1 MQQSNQAVSKE
12 STFDVIVAGAG
23 ASGLSLVVRL
33 LQNPLHAD
41 LRILLVDRALV
52 PYADKTWCFWDSSQ
66 LPFPELIHKS
76 WNELQVRAL
85 GNTYNASL
93 QKYQYHCIRSKDFS
107 QNLLERVRQ
116 SDQVTML
123 EADISGFGGDEQTG
137 EIYTSAGTFRARWVF
152 QSALRPPGFESMR
165 MDLSLKQHFRG
176 WIIQTPTPVFDAQKA
191 TFMDFDVPQKNGVTF
206 MYVLPFS
213 STEALVEYTLF
224 SAELLDDQAYN
235 EGLQDYLA
243 DRLGLAPNDYTITY
257 VEDGVIPM
265 EDRRYPVKWAPRV
278 WNTGSVGGLT
288 KPSTGYTF
296 IRIQRQNRVIND
308 ALAQGIDPVLRA
320 GSPYRFRVYDIMLL
334 YQLLN
339 HPDTSVR
346 IFHELFRRNRMDAL
360 LHFLGEQT
368 HPGQEARIFASLPWM
383 PFFQSIFKMKGRL
396 LTGA

>member
-1 MQQSNQAVSKE
+1 MSIKSSYDIV
-12 STFDVIVAGAG
+12 VAGAG

-33 LQNPLHAD
+33 IEDPLLRD
-41 LRILLVDRALV
+41 RRILLVDRSLMPV
-52 PYADKTWCFWDSSQ
+52 ADKTWCFWDSSQ
-66 LPFPELIHKS
+66 LPFPELIHKTWS
-76 WNELQVRAL
+76 DLEVRAL
-85 GNTYNASL
+85 GNTFRASL
-93 QKYQYHCIRSKDFS
+93 HKYRYHCIRSKDFS
-107 QNLLERVRQ
+107 QKLLERVRL
-116 SDQVTML
+116 SDRVTML
-123 EADISGFGGDEQTG
+123 EADITGFGGDEQAG
-137 EIYTSAGTFRARWVF
+137 EVYTSAGTFRARWVF
-152 QSALRPPGFESMR
+152 QSALRPPEFASMR

-176 WIIQTPTPVFDAQKA
+176 WIVKTETPVFNPQKA

-213 STEALVEYTLF
+213 ATEALVEYTLF
-224 SAELLDDQAYN
+224 SGELLEDQAYDD
-235 EGLQDYLA
+235 GLRTYLTERLKLESDDYA
-243 DRLGLAPNDYTITY
+243 ITY

-265 EDRRYPVKWAPRV
+265 EDRRYNVKWAPRV

-308 ALAQGIDPVLRA
+308 ALAQRRDPVLSA
-320 GSPYRFRVYDIMLL
+320 GSSYRFRVYDIMLL

-346 IFHELFRRNRMDAL
+346 IFHELFRRNSMDAL

-383 PFFQSIFKMKGRL
+383 PFFQSIYKMKGRL